1 MNHQPFETWILEG
14 SPLSISQDKDLREHL
29 LTCQKCCLLSTSLTA
44 VVKQIRTLPASSP
57 KSGFTN
63 RWKAQAADRQAKAL
77 EQQSRRFLY
86 GIAILT
92 VTLLVIVLLYAIV
105 KDSPMSWL
113 VGFMQFGVEAIINL
127 RQIQH
132 TVNTW
137 MQIVPIPIQIAIWVP
152 IATAFCLLGLTW
164 VITLWRI
171 PTQGVQ
177 VV

>member
-1 MNHQPFETWILEG
+1 MNHQPFETWIIEG
-14 SPLSISQDKDLREHL
+14 SPLSTSQDKDLKDHL
-29 LTCQKCCLLSTSLTA
+29 LTCQKCSLLSTSLTA
-44 VVKQIRTLPASSP
+44 VEKQIRTLTASSP
-57 KSGFTN
+57 KPGFTN
-63 RWKAQAADRQAKAL
+63 RWKALAVERQARAL

-86 GIAILT
+86 GIVILT
-92 VTLLVIVLLYAIV
+92 ITLLVMVLLYAV
-105 KDSPMSWL
+105 LKGSPMGWL
-113 VGFMQFGVEAIINL
+113 VGFMQTGVEAVVNL

-132 TVNTW
+132 TINTW
-137 MQIVPIPIQIAIWVP
+137 MQIVPLPIQIAIWVP